1 MEGKTLSDEE
11 LDELKKRRM
20 LELQQQQ
27 MDVERQ
33 AQLEAQKQEL
43 EAQKQAILRQIL
55 TPEARERLNRIKIVK
70 PELADAVEIQL
81 IQLAQA
87 GRLGNVLTDEQLK
100 TILRKLT
107 ALTLIFLG
115 GFSIPCFQSSSL
127 SSGSILM
134 SIGFTFM

>member
-1 MEGKTLSDEE
+1 LEGNTLSDEE
-11 LDELKKRRM
+11 LEELKKRRM

-27 MDVERQ
+27 VEKERQ
-33 AQLEAQKQEL
+33 AQMQQEL

-70 PELADAVEIQL
+70 PELAEAVELQL

-87 GRLGNVLTDEQLK
+87 GRLGNILTDDQLK

-107 ALTLIFLG
+107 DKQRDIKITRK
-115 GFSIPCFQSSSL
+115 
-127 SSGSILM
+127 
-134 SIGFTFM
+134 